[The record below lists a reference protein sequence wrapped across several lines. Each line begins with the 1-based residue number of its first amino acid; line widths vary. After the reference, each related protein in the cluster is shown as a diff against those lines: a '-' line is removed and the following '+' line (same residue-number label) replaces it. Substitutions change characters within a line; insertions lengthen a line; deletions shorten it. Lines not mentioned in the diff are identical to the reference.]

1 MNSLRV
7 LISIKSTMIIANGC
21 HIINNKEG
29 ICPMIYAG
37 IDIAKLNHFAS
48 VLSSDGKVLVEPF
61 KFTND
66 NDGFCKLLAVLNK
79 YDKSSLIIG
88 IKSTAHYGNN
98 LVEFLVNRQFQVA
111 MINPIQTSSMR
122 KNRIRKTKT
131 DKVDATIIAQTL
143 MVQPYRLAS
152 KYDIDLMHLKTLGRF
167 RQKLMKQRTRNKI
180 LLTSYIDQA
189 FPELQ
194 YFFKGIHHKAV
205 YAILKEAPSP
215 ELISTMHMT
224 HLANLLVKASKGH
237 YTKEKAKELR
247 VLAQQSVG
255 SSDSSISIQIPHTIE
270 QFELL
275 DSQIKDVE
283 SKIDTI
289 VLSTGS
295 VILSIPGISTSEAG
309 MILGEVGDIYRFSKP
324 NKLLAF
330 AGLDP
335 SVKQS
340 GNFCANHTRMSKRGS
355 RYLRY
360 ALIYAAHN
368 VVKNNVTFKQLYD
381 KKRANNLGH
390 YGALGHC
397 AGKLVRIIHKMLT
410 DNVVFNL

>member
-1 MNSLRV
+1 
-7 LISIKSTMIIANGC
+7 
-21 HIINNKEG
+21 
-29 ICPMIYAG
+29 
-37 IDIAKLNHFAS
+37 
-48 VLSSDGKVLVEPF
+48 
-61 KFTND
+61 
-66 NDGFCKLLAVLNK
+66 
-79 YDKSSLIIG
+79 
-88 IKSTAHYGNN
+88 
-98 LVEFLVNRQFQVA
+98 
-111 MINPIQTSSMR
+111 
-122 KNRIRKTKT
+122 
-131 DKVDATIIAQTL
+131 
-143 MVQPYRLAS
+143 
-152 KYDIDLMHLKTLGRF
+152 
-167 RQKLMKQRTRNKI
+167 MKQRTRNKI

-255 SSDSSISIQIPHTIE
+255 SSDSSISIQITHTIE
-270 QFELL
+270 QVELL

-295 VILSIPGISTSEAG
+295 VILSIPGISTLEAG
-309 MILGEVGDIYRFSKP
+309 MILGEVGDIHRFSKP

-360 ALIYAAHN
+360 ALTYTAHN

>member
-1 MNSLRV
+1 
-7 LISIKSTMIIANGC
+7 
-21 HIINNKEG
+21 
-29 ICPMIYAG
+29 
-37 IDIAKLNHFAS
+37 
-48 VLSSDGKVLVEPF
+48 
-61 KFTND
+61 
-66 NDGFCKLLAVLNK
+66 
-79 YDKSSLIIG
+79 
-88 IKSTAHYGNN
+88 
-98 LVEFLVNRQFQVA
+98 
-111 MINPIQTSSMR
+111 
-122 KNRIRKTKT
+122 
-131 DKVDATIIAQTL
+131 
-143 MVQPYRLAS
+143 
-152 KYDIDLMHLKTLGRF
+152 
-167 RQKLMKQRTRNKI
+167 
-180 LLTSYIDQA
+180 
-189 FPELQ
+189 
-194 YFFKGIHHKAV
+194 
-205 YAILKEAPSP
+205 
-215 ELISTMHMT
+215 MHMT

-255 SSDSSISIQIPHTIE
+255 SSDSSISIQITHTIE
-270 QFELL
+270 QVELL

-295 VILSIPGISTSEAG
+295 VILSIPGVSTLEAG
-309 MILGEVGDIYRFSKP
+309 MILGEVGDIHRFSKP

-360 ALIYAAHN
+360 TLIYAAHN

>member
-1 MNSLRV
+1 
-7 LISIKSTMIIANGC
+7 
-21 HIINNKEG
+21 
-29 ICPMIYAG
+29 
-37 IDIAKLNHFAS
+37 
-48 VLSSDGKVLVEPF
+48 
-61 KFTND
+61 
-66 NDGFCKLLAVLNK
+66 
-79 YDKSSLIIG
+79 
-88 IKSTAHYGNN
+88 
-98 LVEFLVNRQFQVA
+98 
-111 MINPIQTSSMR
+111 MR

-143 MVQPYRLAS
+143 IMQPYRLAS
-152 KYDIDLMHLKTLGRF
+152 KYDIDLMHLKNLGRF

-255 SSDSSISIQIPHTIE
+255 SSDSSISIQITHTIE
-270 QFELL
+270 QVELL

-295 VILSIPGISTSEAG
+295 VILSIPGISTLEAG
-309 MILGEVGDIYRFSKP
+309 MILGEIGDIHRFSKP
-324 NKLLAF
+324 NKLLVF
-330 AGLDP
+330 AGLDL

-360 ALIYAAHN
+360 ALIYATHN
-368 VVKNNVTFKQLYD
+368 VVKKQRY
-381 KKRANNLGH
+381 
-390 YGALGHC
+390 
-397 AGKLVRIIHKMLT
+397 
-410 DNVVFNL
+410 F